1 MAQVADLIDKNRE
14 HIQRQYCEQV
24 ARFPS
29 ARGLSPNE
37 LLDTLPEY
45 LTTLVQLLRGN
56 DPEAWRATRSRLEE
70 THISH
75 RLRVGYNQ
83 EEVTSEY
90 VILGRILAELWA
102 GLPPEEAPAPEEPLH
117 LNQELEHALDHVIAV
132 FSGYTFEHR
141 QAEKRTLRRL
151 DALATAL
158 LEDAPDKETLEKRF
172 APLVEV
178 VQEAMGAQ
186 AAAVLL
192 ARDEGQQLLPVAYTG
207 GWSALEEYAPL
218 PVDPRTFLGQVASI
232 EEPILL
238 PDAARP
244 ALAVS
249 EGVRGSGMRSL
260 LGLRLW
266 PQGRLLG
273 VLCIGYAE
281 VRTVEPQARRYF
293 ETLIEYLSGI
303 IQKALLLQQ
312 VRESQQRSERSET
325 MLRTVIETLPVGV
338 WVADETR
345 RLILSNAATR
355 HIWAGER
362 LVGIEGYAE
371 YEGRWLD
378 TGERITPEEWGL
390 SRAVTRGES
399 SGEQYARI
407 RAFDGTEK
415 VIRMSSAPLRD
426 ASGHIFGAIALNED
440 VTRLKEVEQAL
451 QESEREYRTLSESMP
466 QVVWTARP
474 DGGLDYVSQSLADYI
489 GRSVE
494 EALGLQ
500 WYDLVHPDD
509 LTPTVERW
517 QRSLASGEVYQV
529 EHRLQRADGAYRWF
543 LTRAVS
549 MQGPGGRPLKWF
561 GTSTDIE
568 DIKRAEDELR
578 RRAEFEQQ
586 LVGIVSHDLRN
597 PLNAIQLA
605 TVTLLRRHG
614 MDERQRT
621 IISRVQSSA
630 DRAIRMI
637 RDLLDFTQARL
648 GGGIPIDRKAL
659 DLRGL
664 TVQVV
669 DEVRLAHPDRSL
681 EVACGEEALGEW
693 DPDRV
698 AQVLTNLMSN
708 ALHYSPPGTPVR
720 VTLRGEAEAVV
731 LEVNNQGEPI
741 PASVLPR
748 LFEPLERGT
757 RKDQASRSIGLGLF
771 IVKSIVLAHGGTVE
785 VRSTAAEGTT
795 FAVRLPRRPSLSPEA
810 QPTLH

>member
-1 MAQVADLIDKNRE
+1 MAHVSELIDQNRE
-14 HIQRQYCEQV
+14 RIQREYTEQV
-24 ARFPS
+24 ARVPS

-37 LLDTLPEY
+37 LMDTLPEY
-45 LTTLVQLLRGN
+45 LTTLVRLLGG
-56 DPEAWRATRSRLEE
+56 DDTEAWRATRSRLEE

-90 VILGRILAELWA
+90 VILGRILAGLWE
-102 GLPPEEAPAPEEPLH
+102 GLPPEQAPAPEELMR

-132 FSGYTFEHR
+132 YSGYTVEDQ

-151 DALATAL
+151 NALATAL
-158 LEDAPDKETLEKRF
+158 MEDAPDKRPLEKRF
-172 APLVEV
+172 GPLVEV
-178 VQEAMGAQ
+178 VREAMGAQ
-186 AAAVLL
+186 AATMLL
-192 ARDEGQQLLPVAYTG
+192 ARAEGQQLLPVAYTG
-207 GWSALEEYAPL
+207 GWSDLDESAPL
-218 PVDPRTFLGQVASI
+218 PVDPSTFLGQAACL
-232 EEPILL
+232 EEPLLL

-249 EGVRGSGMRSL
+249 EGIRRSGMRSL

-281 VRTVEPQARRYF
+281 MRPVEPQARRYF
-293 ETLIEYLSGI
+293 ETLSEYLSGI

-312 VRESQQRSERSET
+312 VRESQQRSERSEA
-325 MLRTVIETLPVGV
+325 MLRTVVETLPVGV
-338 WVADETR
+338 WVADETG

-355 HIWAGER
+355 RIWAGER
-362 LVGIEGYAE
+362 LVGTEGYAA
-371 YEGRWLD
+371 YEGQWFD
-378 TGERITPEEWGL
+378 TGERIATEEWGL
-390 SRAVTRGES
+390 VRAVSRGES
-399 SGEQYARI
+399 STDEYARI

-415 VIRMSSAPLRD
+415 VIRMSAAPLRD
-426 ASGHIFGAIALNED
+426 AQGRIFGAIALNED
-440 VTRLKEVEQAL
+440 VTRFKQIEQAL

-474 DGGLDYVSQSLADYI
+474 DGRLDYVNQSLAGYI
-489 GRSVE
+489 GKSVE

-500 WYDLVHPDD
+500 WYDLVHPED

-517 QRSLASGEVYQV
+517 KHSLASGEVYQV

-549 MQGPGGRPLKWF
+549 MPGPGGRPVKWF

-568 DIKRAEDELR
+568 DLKHAENELR

-597 PLNAIQLA
+597 PLNAINLA
-605 TVTLLRRHG
+605 TVTMLRRPG
-614 MDERQRT
+614 LDERQRT
-621 IISRVQSSA
+621 TISRVQSSA

-648 GGGIPIDRKAL
+648 GGGIPVIRKAL
-659 DLRGL
+659 DLREL
-664 TVQVV
+664 TQQVV
-669 DEVRLAHPDRSL
+669 DEVRLAHPDRKL
-681 EVACGEEALGEW
+681 ELVCGEEARGEW

-720 VTLRGEAEAVV
+720 VALRGEAEDIV
-731 LEVNNQGEPI
+731 LEVSNQGEPI

-757 RKDQASRSIGLGLF
+757 QKDQASRSIGLGLF

-785 VRSTAAEGTT
+785 VRSTASEGTT
-795 FAVRLPRRPSLSPEA
+795 FAVWLPRRPDLSPEA
-810 QPTLH
+810 QPSLH